1 MTPAAR
7 IQAAIDLLAEIE
19 ALDAPADGLARGFFR
34 KRRYIGSK
42 DRRAVA
48 DLVYG
53 VLRARARLDWWIAR
67 AAPAATGVRGRTL
80 AHLVLD
86 GRRSP
91 EDLAALF
98 DGGGYHPPALGPEER
113 ALAAA
118 LRDCALDH
126 PEQPD
131 WVRGE
136 LPEWLLP
143 KLGETFGDDLA
154 AELAALARQ
163 APLDLRVNSLKADR
177 AGAVAALAAE
187 GIEALPTPLSPLGL
201 RVAGRHTLPGLRAF
215 RDGLV
220 EVQDEGSQLV
230 ALLTD
235 ARPGLRVADFCAGA
249 GGKTLA
255 LAAAMSD
262 RGRLAMLDT
271 DARRLERAGPR
282 LARAGIAVAEPH
294 ALESSEDP
302 WLAEQACAFDRV
314 LVDAPCSGSGAWRRN
329 PDARWRLTPERLE
342 TYVRVQGEILTAA
355 ARLVAPG
362 GRLVYATCS
371 LLPEENG
378 RQVGRFRPAHPDFA
392 PLPLA
397 GIWEE
402 TVGGACPAADSELLL
417 TPARYGTDGFYLAVL
432 ERRAGP

>member
-19 ALDAPADGLARGFFR
+19 ALDAPADGLARGYFR
-34 KRRYIGSK
+34 ARRYVGAK
-42 DRRAVA
+42 DRRAIS

-67 AAPAATGVRGRTL
+67 AAPAAAGVRGRVL
-80 AHLVLD
+80 AHSALE

-91 EDLAALF
+91 EDLAALC
-98 DGGGYHPPALGPEER
+98 DGGRYHPPALGPEER

-118 LRDCALDH
+118 LRDRALDH

-136 LPEWLLP
+136 MPEWLLP
-143 KLGETFGDDLA
+143 KLRETLGGDPA
-154 AELAALARQ
+154 AELAALVRQ
-163 APLDLRVNSLKADR
+163 APLDLRVNGLKADR
-177 AGAVAALAAE
+177 AGARAALAAE
-187 GIEALPTPLSPLGL
+187 VIDARPTPLSPFGL
-201 RVAGRHTLPGLRAF
+201 RVEGRHALPGLAAF

-230 ALLTD
+230 ALLCD
-235 ARPGLRVADFCAGA
+235 ARPGLSVADFCAGA

-255 LAAAMSD
+255 LVAAMEN

-282 LARAGIAVAEPH
+282 LARAGATVAEPR
-294 ALESSEDP
+294 ALESLEDP
-302 WLAEQACAFDRV
+302 WLAEQAGAFDRV

-329 PDARWRLTPERLE
+329 PDARWRLTPATLESYCRL
-342 TYVRVQGEILTAA
+342 QGEILAAA

-378 RQVGRFRPAHPDFA
+378 GQVARFRAAHPDFA
-392 PLPLA
+392 PLSPA
-397 GIWEE
+397 AVWAE
-402 TVGGACPAADSELLL
+402 TVGGACPASGDELLL
-417 TPARYGTDGFYLAVL
+417 TPARHGTDGFFLAVL
-432 ERRAGP
+432 ERRSAP

>member
-19 ALDAPADGLARGFFR
+19 ALDAPADGLARGYFR
-34 KRRYIGSK
+34 TRRYIGSK
-42 DRRAVA
+42 DRRAIS
-48 DLVYG
+48 DLLYG

-67 AAPAATGVRGRTL
+67 AAPAATGVRSRVL
-80 AHLVLD
+80 AYLALE
-86 GRRSP
+86 GRRSS
-91 EDLAALF
+91 DDMAALF
-98 DGGGYHPPALGPEER
+98 DGGRYHPPALSPEER
-113 ALAAA
+113 ALT
-118 LRDCALDH
+118 LALDGRSLDS

-143 KLGETFGDDLA
+143 KLRETLGGDLA

-163 APLDLRVNSLKADR
+163 APLDLRVNTLKTDR
-177 AGAVAALAAE
+177 EGARAALAAE
-187 GIEALPTPLSPLGL
+187 GMEARPTPLSPLGL
-201 RVAGRHTLPGLRAF
+201 RVEGRHTLPGLAAF

-235 ARPGLRVADFCAGA
+235 AQPGLSVADLCAGA

-255 LAAAMSD
+255 LAAAMGD

-271 DARRLERAGPR
+271 DAGRLERAGPR
-282 LARAGIAVAEPH
+282 LARAGVTVAEPRV
-294 ALESSEDP
+294 LETLEDP
-302 WLAEQACAFDRV
+302 WLAEQAGAFDRV

-329 PDARWRLTPERLE
+329 PDARWRLTAVQLE
-342 TYVRVQGEILTAA
+342 SYCQSQGEILDAA
-355 ARLVAPG
+355 AKLVGPG
-362 GRLVYATCS
+362 GRLIYATCS

-378 RQVGRFRPAHPDFA
+378 QQVARFCAGHPDFA
-392 PLPLA
+392 PLPLSP
-397 GIWEE
+397 IWAQA
-402 TVGGACPAADSELLL
+402 VGGACPAVDGELLL
-417 TPARYGTDGFYLAVL
+417 TPARHGTDGFFVALL
-432 ERRAGP
+432 ERAGAP